1 MTSDLYERDFY
12 SWTQDQAARLR
23 GLAGRND
30 LDVAHLAD
38 EVADLGK
45 SELNKVRQ
53 HLLQAFVHLIKL
65 AVSPDDQPRGHWSAE
80 VRNQLRQA
88 RDAYSPG
95 MRQQIDLDRLWQA
108 ALADARDQL
117 ADYGEAGPFPGE
129 TCPFPLAELVE
140 GDLSVD
146 DALNRLRQT

>member
-12 SWTQDQAARLR
+12 SWTQDQATRLR

-30 LDVAHLAD
+30 LDVVHLAD

-45 SELNKVRQ
+45 SELNKTRQ

-65 AVSPDDQPRGHWSAE
+65 AASPDDQPRGHWSAE
-80 VRNQLRQA
+80 VRNRLRQA
-88 RDAYSPG
+88 RDAYSHG

-108 ALADARDQL
+108 ALNDARDQL
-117 ADYGEAGPFPGE
+117 ADYGDAGPFPDDSCSFALG
-129 TCPFPLAELVE
+129 ELVDD
-140 GDLSVD
+140 DLTVD
-146 DALNRLRQT
+146 DALDRLRQI

>member
-1 MTSDLYERDFY
+1 MTSDPYERDFY
-12 SWTQDQAARLR
+12 TWTQDQAARLR

-38 EVADLGK
+38 EVADLGH
-45 SELNKVRQ
+45 SELNETRQ

-65 AVSPDDQPRGHWSAE
+65 AASSDDQPRGHWSAE

-95 MRQQIDLDRLWQA
+95 MRQHLELDRLWQA
-108 ALADARDQL
+108 ALGDARDQL
-117 ADYGEAGPFPGE
+117 ADYGDAGPFLGE
-129 TCPFPLAELVE
+129 TCAFTLAELVDGE
-140 GDLSVD
+140 LTVEA
-146 DALNRLRQT
+146 ALDRLRDA